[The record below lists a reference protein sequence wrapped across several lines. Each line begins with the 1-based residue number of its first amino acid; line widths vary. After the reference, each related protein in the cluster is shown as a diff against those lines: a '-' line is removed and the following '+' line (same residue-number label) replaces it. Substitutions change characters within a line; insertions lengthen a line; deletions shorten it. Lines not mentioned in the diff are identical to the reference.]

1 MLAVKLFRIVTTE
14 LARCG
19 QDVRLLH
26 SITVIIWG
34 IAHLFPTKS
43 VVKGF
48 GDISI
53 DNKNILKMEWVTE
66 GFSLIFTGV
75 LLLSV
80 TIIGDNENII
90 SRIVYIT
97 SSVFLFSMAILSFLT
112 GYKVNFLPY
121 KLCPIIF
128 LISGILIL
136 IGSLL

>member
-1 MLAVKLFRIVTTE
+1 MINSILLFT
-14 LARCG
+14 G
-19 QDVRLLH
+19 

-66 GFSLIFTGV
+66 GFSLIFTGT

-80 TIIGDNENII
+80 TIIGDNENIT

-128 LISGILIL
+128 SISGILIL

>member
-1 MLAVKLFRIVTTE
+1 MLNLI
-14 LARCG
+14 
-19 QDVRLLH
+19 LLLTG
-26 SITVIIWG
+26 SITVIVWG

-48 GDISI
+48 GNISD
-53 DNKNILKMEWVTE
+53 DNKNILRMEWITE

-75 LLLSV
+75 LVLSV
-80 TIIGDNENII
+80 TIAGDIENIT
-90 SRIVYIT
+90 SVIVCIT
-97 SSVFLFSMAILSFLT
+97 SSVFLFSMALLSFLT

-128 LISGILIL
+128 SISGILIL

>member
-1 MLAVKLFRIVTTE
+1 MINSILLFT
-14 LARCG
+14 G
-19 QDVRLLH
+19 

-53 DNKNILKMEWVTE
+53 DNKNILRMEWITE
-66 GFSLIFTGV
+66 GFSLIFTGA

-80 TIIGDNENII
+80 TIIGDNENIT

-97 SSVFLFSMAILSFLT
+97 SSVFLFFMAILSLLT
-112 GYKVNFLPY
+112 GFKVNFLPY
-121 KLCPIIF
+121 KLCPLIF
-128 LISGILIL
+128 SISGIMIL
-136 IGSLL
+136 TGSLL

>member
-1 MLAVKLFRIVTTE
+1 MINSILLFT
-14 LARCG
+14 G
-19 QDVRLLH
+19 